1 MTNEEIEAALDFELD
16 KSSVL
21 CGKMR
26 AAFEGLK
33 SLLELKE
40 AFAGEHDDEGDD
52 ERLFEKPPLF
62 SEFLRQHGVAIGESG
77 DIESKVG
84 DGVAG
89 IHENVLSKVGMT
101 AAHPFAI
108 TRHMNSA
115 PRSPS
120 PPSTPTAT
128 VANVSGTMS
137 VSKLLERLKR
147 TQGIAN

>member
-1 MTNEEIEAALDFELD
+1 
-16 KSSVL
+16 
-21 CGKMR
+21 
-26 AAFEGLK
+26 
-33 SLLELKE
+33 
-40 AFAGEHDDEGDD
+40 
-52 ERLFEKPPLF
+52 LF
-62 SEFLRQHGVAIGESG
+62 SEFLQQHGFAIGERG
-77 DIESKVG
+77 DVESKAG

-89 IHENVLSKVGMT
+89 THENVLSKVGMTT

-147 TQGIAN
+147 TQGIAT